1 MRTVLIVSA
10 LLAMLVAAGSA
21 RADHKLLISDES
33 QTDTGRSD
41 FGAKPEAPK
50 PEGMKTESSVDIDLK
65 LGVNGF
71 RFGSRLFGREGYAGG
86 AWLNGQTRPEGFSLD
101 GRVER
106 DGKAHNFKMNIE
118 LDEWLRR
125 AARWWMRGQTDL

>member
-1 MRTVLIVSA
+1 MRTTLIFGA
-10 LLAMLVAAGSA
+10 LIATLLAAGPV
-21 RADHKLLISDES
+21 RADHKRLMPDEP
-33 QTDTGRSD
+33 QAER
-41 FGAKPEAPK
+41 PEAEDAQ
-50 PEGMKTESSVDIDLK
+50 PEGTQSDGSLDIDLK
-65 LGVNGF
+65 LGLNGF

-106 DGKAHNFKMNIE
+106 DGKAHNFKMNID

-125 AARWWMRGQTDL
+125 AARWWSRGQTEL